1 MLLKFTIENFEVF
14 QKPVELSMEANLHT
28 RKFLSN
34 VIQSSQGN
42 ALKALAIYGPN
53 NTGKTCTIEAIVAYR
68 DVLLNRP
75 FRFSANVFSG
85 SNVVRLGAEFLSDGT
100 RFTYSFDYDTNA
112 EAYQREHFGRIEI
125 DEYGNRKEIV
135 YFERDTQSKTSY
147 SIDDKLRDII
157 GLSSKDSI
165 LIYAFDTS
173 DFPLLDEAKRVLRKL
188 ADSIVFL
195 NMNQISPLKTI
206 EVLKKLDTIEAKKV
220 VSLIKAADLD
230 IDDFRYAESIEI
242 EFKSDDDKDERLKK
256 AIQNADQLMDQLR
269 LISVHRGKPLPS
281 IKFDSSGT
289 KKIVALAS
297 YMVEALEK
305 GKILIIDELDS
316 GLQFKI
322 SREIISL
329 FNNYINASAQLIC
342 TTHDVSLLDI
352 KTLFR
357 KDQIWFTDKDI
368 HQAYLYSLAQF
379 TAEKDGVRSESDI
392 IDKYSKGA
400 FGALPDPSLVE
411 ALLSVSEEGE

>member
-147 SIDDKLRDII
+147 SIDAKLRDII

-206 EVLKKLDTIEAKKV
+206 EVLKKPDTIEAKKV

-230 IDDFRYAESIEI
+230 IDDFQYAESIEI

-289 KKIVALAS
+289 K
-297 YMVEALEK
+297 
-305 GKILIIDELDS
+305 
-316 GLQFKI
+316 
-322 SREIISL
+322 
-329 FNNYINASAQLIC
+329 NYINASAQLIC

>member
-1 MLLKFTIENFEVF
+1 MSELKLTQHPEITELLSVLEQNGLHKEQDEVKSLATYIDEMEGQLSAMNEELMQMHREISTIRDSSLKVRCEKLISSAEKQLRQAATAIRTVKHNCLCMARNAVDTFKANGKAALRRAAFAMKIPSTLALLQDMLERQAASA
-14 QKPVELSMEANLHT
+14 QKTAE
-28 RKFLSN
+28 
-34 VIQSSQGN
+34 
-42 ALKALAIYGPN
+42 
-53 NTGKTCTIEAIVAYR
+53 
-68 DVLLNRP
+68 
-75 FRFSANVFSG
+75 
-85 SNVVRLGAEFLSDGT
+85 RLGDIQAELQEAGT
-100 RFTYSFDYDTNA
+100 HIQRAGRTLLGRPEPEDA
-112 EAYQREHFGRIEI
+112 E
-125 DEYGNRKEIV
+125 
-135 YFERDTQSKTSY
+135 
-147 SIDDKLRDII
+147 
-157 GLSSKDSI
+157 
-165 LIYAFDTS
+165 
-173 DFPLLDEAKRVLRKL
+173 
-188 ADSIVFL
+188 
-195 NMNQISPLKTI
+195 
-206 EVLKKLDTIEAKKV
+206 
-220 VSLIKAADLD
+220 
-230 IDDFRYAESIEI
+230 YAESIEI

-297 YMVEALEK
+297 YIVEALEK